1 MILSQNQYPPNR
13 PAIMSIAT
21 LRTRGGALAVSLPKK
36 VLAMLELQAG
46 SEVEEERRLIPALTR
61 VDGSGRLQTVV

>member
-1 MILSQNQYPPNR
+1 
-13 PAIMSIAT
+13 MSIAT

>member
-21 LRTRGGALAVSLPKK
+21 LRTRGGALTVSLPKK

-46 SEVEEERRLIPALTR
+46 SAVEVRISGERDR
-61 VDGSGRLQTVV
+61 